1 MPAGRRGRGVGV
13 SELPLPAPSPHA
25 RQDVLDDRSCQEGKS
40 RFVNVHP
47 TPARAAL
54 PVSQRTK
61 LRRAGL
67 GRSAAGA
74 EAWLERPTWSPS
86 GRDGSPNSCPV
97 RYQACCPLSISS
109 RPRRG
114 GDSSASLDPETPDL
128 KRVINPAAPTKL
140 TGIQGGHEEWRP
152 GIAGRE
158 QSRNPATPTLS
169 GSVP

>member
-1 MPAGRRGRGVGV
+1 MPAGRRGRGLGV

-25 RQDVLDDRSCQEGKS
+25 RQNVLDDRSCQERKS

-74 EAWLERPTWSPS
+74 EAWLERPTL
-86 GRDGSPNSCPV
+86 V
-97 RYQACCPLSISS
+97 PL
-109 RPRRG
+109 RPRWEPELL
-114 GDSSASLDPETPDL
+114 SSPVSGLLSTKYQL
-128 KRVINPAAPTKL
+128 QAPTWERL
-140 TGIQGGHEEWRP
+140 F
-152 GIAGRE
+152 
-158 QSRNPATPTLS
+158 
-169 GSVP
+169 SVS